1 MGPSINQKLRNN
13 HNLNFASANPS
24 FLYGLSP
31 QQLSA
36 ATLSAFGRFLGVS
49 FSCLSLSVFFKS
61 SQTLPLE
68 FFIRVHI
75 VFDYKHR
82 LRATNKR
89 KSTSSGWKHSLS
101 TRLTWTSFSDPFEK
115 LDRSKEKNSSLFWRN
130 NLNNYDNYETTLT
143 MF

>member
-1 MGPSINQKLRNN
+1 MYLESYTKKDRVEHEIDPSINQKLRNN

-36 ATLSAFGRFLGVS
+36 ATLSAFGRFLCVS

-89 KSTSSGWKHSLS
+89 KGTSSGW
-101 TRLTWTSFSDPFEK
+101 
-115 LDRSKEKNSSLFWRN
+115 
-130 NLNNYDNYETTLT
+130 
-143 MF
+143 